1 MVIQLSG
8 ENIVKYASN
17 VKGEWDSDIYETL
30 DKPITD
36 VQIGILQNDVAVAYL
51 VDNDE
56 DMTTTDDTKLFVGN
70 VEGAAEEIIADKQGI
85 QSVQF
90 IKLEGQDVLG
100 FSANEGFYY
109 TQDTKMYTCL
119 L

>member
-1 MVIQLSG
+1 M
-8 ENIVKYASN
+8 
-17 VKGEWDSDIYETL
+17 

-51 VDNDE
+51 EDNDE

-100 FSANEGFYY
+100 FSANDGFYY

-119 L
+119 FEKEEQ

>member
-1 MVIQLSG
+1 M
-8 ENIVKYASN
+8 
-17 VKGEWDSDIYETL
+17 
-30 DKPITD
+30 
-36 VQIGILQNDVAVAYL
+36 
-51 VDNDE
+51 DNDE

-100 FSANEGFYY
+100 FSAMMDFIIHK
-109 TQDTKMYTCL
+109 TQKCIL
-119 L
+119 VFLRKRSKVI